1 MDVVSLRFS
10 CDVGW
15 QRSGREGWPSCMI
28 KSRRGGSERPKG
40 GRESDFPFACTH
52 SGRSL
57 VFFLVRRVVSCCVHV
72 SIHSRRRQCVSFL
85 PSLSGPPRP
94 SMLCS
99 RCGSSFHHHHAVFM
113 FRIQIWSQDTCTC
126 VDVIIGTIGTDP
138 CEEGGREEGGG
149 HGAWGGTV
157 QTLVY
162 LTHQ

>member
-1 MDVVSLRFS
+1 MY
-10 CDVGW
+10 
-15 QRSGREGWPSCMI
+15 I
-28 KSRRGGSERPKG
+28 
-40 GRESDFPFACTH
+40 A
-52 SGRSL
+52 
-57 VFFLVRRVVSCCVHV
+57 
-72 SIHSRRRQCVSFL
+72 
-85 PSLSGPPRP
+85 
-94 SMLCS
+94 
-99 RCGSSFHHHHAVFM
+99 SFHHHHAVFM